1 MNSSNPQIEQLK
13 RMLGIEEKRAAL
25 LQQLSAL
32 DAQLSSLK
40 SQLLGGAAAAVAKS
54 APAKPTGRKP
64 GRPPKTT
71 PAKAPAAKPAPAK
84 APAAK
89 ASKSNARGQ
98 LMARILE
105 SLKTAGSKGV
115 TIKDL
120 SAKFKMPYRNV
131 QVWFAT
137 TGKRNPAIKK
147 IAPATYRFVG

>member
-40 SQLLGGAAAAVAKS
+40 RQLLGGAAAPVAKA
-54 APAKPTGRKP
+54 APAKPAGRKP
-64 GRPPKTT
+64 GRPPKAAST
-71 PAKAPAAKPAPAK
+71 AKPAPAK

-89 ASKSNARGQ
+89 APKANARGQ
-98 LMARILE
+98 LMARILDA
-105 SLKTAGSKGV
+105 LKAAGPKGV

-137 TGKRNPAIKK
+137 TGKRNPSIKK
-147 IAPATYRFVG
+147 IAPATYRSVG